1 MRLFKLASIAL
12 VSACSAVAPPHTP
25 TPTAKASPDAL
36 AALHAQHMVGAIA
49 RRVFTHEEY
58 WAAVAPFTTGA
69 VRKEEVGR
77 SAHGR
82 PIYLLTYGNGA
93 THVLLWSQMHGDES
107 TASMALADLL
117 QYLQSGDART
127 QHWAERLT
135 IYMIP
140 MLNPDGA
147 QRFQRENALGI
158 DVNRDA
164 RMQSTSEG
172 RTLKAVRDRVQPRF
186 GFNLHDQ
193 NVRTRVGTSG
203 RTAAISLLAPPF
215 DASGSVNDVRRRAQ
229 QVAAV
234 IRHGIEPLVGGHIT
248 KYDES
253 FNPRAFGDL
262 MQQWGTSTVLIESG
276 GWRGDPQKQ
285 HLRRTNFVALLSAFD
300 AIADGSYA
308 EARVADDESL
318 PPNGRAARDLL
329 VRGGTI
335 VIPGLAPYRADL
347 AIDREEERPDRPA
360 SARIAEVGDLAEVQA
375 RDTVDATGLFV
386 HPADSALA
394 GGRGEPRFLR
404 IGGTASFMITRTV
417 QPGGEPVHRITDRHY

>member
-1 MRLFKLASIAL
+1 MRYFKLASIAL
-12 VSACSAVAPPHTP
+12 VAGCSTVAPPHAP
-25 TPTAKASPDAL
+25 KPPEKASAEAL
-36 AALHAQHMVGAIA
+36 AALHDQHIVRAIT
-49 RRVFTHEEY
+49 RRVFTHDEY
-58 WAAVAPFTTGA
+58 WSAVAPFTTGV
-69 VRKEEVGR
+69 VRKDEAGR

-82 PIYLLTYGNGA
+82 PIYLLTYGNGPI
-93 THVLLWSQMHGDES
+93 HVLLWSQMHGDES

-117 QYLQSGDART
+117 QYLHGGDART
-127 QHWAERLT
+127 QRWAERLT

-164 RMQSTSEG
+164 RMQSTPEG

-193 NVRTRVGTSG
+193 NVRTRVGNSS

-234 IRHGIEPLVGGHIT
+234 IRNSIEPLVGGHIT

-285 HLRRTNFVALLSAFD
+285 HLRGANFVALLAAFD

-308 EARVADDESL
+308 EARVADYESL

-335 VIPGLAPYRADL
+335 IVPGLAPYRADL
-347 AIDREEERPDRPA
+347 AIDLEEERPDQPA

-386 HPADSALA
+386 HPAEMALA
-394 GGRGEPRFLR
+394 GEPGERRFLR
-404 IGGTASFMITRTV
+404 VGGPASFTITRSE
-417 QPGGEPVHRITDRHY
+417 QPGGEPVHRITN

>member
-1 MRLFKLASIAL
+1 
-12 VSACSAVAPPHTP
+12 
-25 TPTAKASPDAL
+25 
-36 AALHAQHMVGAIA
+36 
-49 RRVFTHEEY
+49 
-58 WAAVAPFTTGA
+58 
-69 VRKEEVGR
+69 
-77 SAHGR
+77 
-82 PIYLLTYGNGA
+82 
-93 THVLLWSQMHGDES
+93 VLLWSQMHGDES
-107 TASMALADLL
+107 TASMALADVL

-127 QHWAERLT
+127 QRWAERLT
-135 IYMIP
+135 IFMIP

-164 RMQSTSEG
+164 RMQSTPEG

-193 NVRTRVGTSG
+193 NVRTRVGNSS

-234 IRHGIEPLVGGHIT
+234 IRHGIEPLVGGYIT

-262 MQQWGTSTVLIESG
+262 MQQWGTSTVLVESG
-276 GWRGDPQKQ
+276 GWRSDPQKQ
-285 HLRRTNFVALLSAFD
+285 HLRKTNFVALLSAFD

-308 EARVADDESL
+308 EARVADYESL

-347 AIDREEERPDRPA
+347 AIDLEEERPDQPA
-360 SARIAEVGDLAEVQA
+360 SARIAEIGDLAEAQA

-386 HPADSALA
+386 HPAEVALA
-394 GGRGEPRFLR
+394 GEPGERRFLR
-404 IGGTASFMITRTV
+404 IGGAASLVITRSE
-417 QPGGEPVHRITDRHY
+417 QPGGEPVHRITNGLRNGF